1 VIKGDAHCISIAA
14 ASILAKVTRDRYMKE
29 MDAQYPVYG
38 FAGHKGYGTKAHC
51 QAILEYGPCP
61 IHRRSF
67 LGRILAGQH
76 RGQGVSAVQRE
87 SEDTASGSCSPENA
101 GSMHDG
107 EEKNLLKKNAP
118 SSRQET
124 GRRGEEEAVRFLSK
138 KGVKILERNFR
149 DRNGEIDLI
158 GEQDGVL
165 LFIEVKYRGSQR
177 FGTPE
182 EAVTPEKQHNICRTA
197 LYYLHQTGRT
207 AGTSVRFDVIALTD
221 ASIRWIRDAFP
232 FTD

>member
-1 VIKGDAHCISIAA
+1 MVPARSTAE
-14 ASILAKVTRDRYMKE
+14 V
-29 MDAQYPVYG
+29 
-38 FAGHKGYGTKAHC
+38 FWAG
-51 QAILEYGPCP
+51 
-61 IHRRSF
+61 S
-67 LGRILAGQH
+67 
-76 RGQGVSAVQRE
+76 QGVSAVQRE

-149 DRNGEIDLI
+149 D
-158 GEQDGVL
+158 GVL

-197 LYYLHQTGRT
+197 LYYLHQTGRA